1 MYRLENPEILYALF
15 SLPVIWMLYFLYRNW
30 RLKKLNEFSDLALI
44 DSNIPNKA
52 TYKLLLKSIL
62 MSLAFT
68 CFILGLANPQIGSKL
83 EEVKREGIDIMIAL
97 DLSNSMLAEDLKPN
111 RLEKSKRAISKLV
124 ERLHSDRIGIVV
136 FGGEAYTQL
145 PLTSDLSAAKLFL
158 RNVSTDI
165 IPTQGTNIGAAIK
178 RCVKSFDQQ
187 SAAGK
192 AIIIITD
199 GENHEENAVEEARL
213 AAEVEIQIYTVGMA
227 TTQGVPIPLF
237 QNDRK
242 MGYRKDREGNSVVTK
257 LNESMLKELAAEGNG
272 FYIRATSSD
281 AGLNQILDELEQLD
295 KAEIGTKLFTDY
307 EDRFQYFVAL
317 GLLFLI
323 LEFFVTERKNK
334 FISNLKLFEAKSK
347 V

>member
-1 MYRLENPEILYALF
+1 MYRLENPDILWAL
-15 SLPVIWMLYFLYRNW
+15 LGIPVIWIVFFLYKSW
-30 RLKKLNEFSDLALI
+30 RTKKLKVFTDLHLL
-44 DSNIPNKA
+44 DNNIPLKA
-52 TYKLLLKSIL
+52 TYKLGLKTNLL
-62 MSLAFT
+62 SLAYLF
-68 CFILGLANPQIGSKL
+68 FVIGLANPQIGSKL

-158 RNVSTDI
+158 RTVSTDI

-178 RCVKSFDQQ
+178 RCTKSFDEK

-199 GENHEENAVEEARL
+199 GENHQEDAVEAASEAN
-213 AAEVEIQIYTVGMA
+213 EKGIQVYTVGMA
-227 TTQGVPIPLF
+227 TTAGVPIPLY
-237 QNDRK
+237 QNGRK
-242 MGYRKDREGNSVVTK
+242 IGFRKDKEGNSIVTR
-257 LNESMLKELAAEGNG
+257 LNESTLKEIATAGDG
-272 FYIRATSSD
+272 YYIRATNSD
-281 AGLNQILDELEQLD
+281 AGLNQILDELEQLN
-295 KAEIGTKLFTDY
+295 KAEIGTQLFTDY
-307 EDRFQYFVAL
+307 EDRFQYFVAI
-317 GLLFLI
+317 GLFFLI
-323 LEFFVTERKNK
+323 LEFFVSERKNQ
-334 FISNLKLFEAKSK
+334 FISNLKLFEPNSK

>member
-1 MYRLENPEILYALF
+1 MYRLENPEILYALAGI
-15 SLPVIWMLYFLYRNW
+15 PVIWTVFFLYRSW
-30 RLKKLNEFSDLALI
+30 RLKKLREFSDLSLI
-44 DSNIPNKA
+44 DNNIPMKA
-52 TYKLLLKSIL
+52 TYKLFVKTTLF
-62 MSLAFT
+62 SLAYLF
-68 CFILGLANPQIGSKL
+68 FVVGLANPQIGSKL

-124 ERLHSDRIGIVV
+124 DRLHSDRIGIVV

-145 PLTSDLSAAKLFL
+145 PLTSDLAAAKLFL
-158 RNVSTDI
+158 RTVSTDI

-178 RCVKSFDQQ
+178 RCIKSFDEK

-199 GENHEENAVEEARL
+199 GENHQEDAVEEAKN
-213 AAEVEIQIYTVGMA
+213 AADADIQIFTVGMA
-227 TTQGVPIPLF
+227 TTAGVPIPLY
-237 QNDRK
+237 QNGRK
-242 MGYRKDREGNSVVTK
+242 LGYRKDKEGNSVVTR
-257 LNESMLKELAAEGNG
+257 LNEQMLKELASEGNG
-272 FYIRATSSD
+272 YYIRATNSD

-295 KAEIGTKLFTDY
+295 KAEIGTQLFTDY
-307 EDRFQYFVAL
+307 EDRFQYFVAI
-317 GLLFLI
+317 GLFFLI

-334 FISNLKLFEAKSK
+334 LISNLKLFEPKSK

>member
-1 MYRLENPEILYALF
+1 M
-15 SLPVIWMLYFLYRNW
+15 
-30 RLKKLNEFSDLALI
+30 
-44 DSNIPNKA
+44 
-52 TYKLLLKSIL
+52 
-62 MSLAFT
+62 
-68 CFILGLANPQIGSKL
+68 
-83 EEVKREGIDIMIAL
+83 
-97 DLSNSMLAEDLKPN
+97 
-111 RLEKSKRAISKLV
+111 
-124 ERLHSDRIGIVV
+124 
-136 FGGEAYTQL
+136 
-145 PLTSDLSAAKLFL
+145 
-158 RNVSTDI
+158 
-165 IPTQGTNIGAAIK
+165 
-178 RCVKSFDQQ
+178 
-187 SAAGK
+187 
-192 AIIIITD
+192 
-199 GENHEENAVEEARL
+199 EEARL

-295 KAEIGTKLFTDY
+295 KAEIGTQLFTDY